1 LKVVVVAAAP
11 LLQGEAAEGVVEVE
25 EHSQMMEAAVVVEEH
40 SRMMEAVVVVVV
52 VVVVEYS
59 QMMVVEGEGEENPH
73 MQVEGVA
80 KH

>member
-1 LKVVVVAAAP
+1 
-11 LLQGEAAEGVVEVE
+11 
-25 EHSQMMEAAVVVEEH
+25 
-40 SRMMEAVVVVVV
+40 VVVVVV
-52 VVVVEYS
+52 VEYSQMMVVVEYS

>member
-1 LKVVVVAAAP
+1 MPLCFLPRLKVAAA
-11 LLQGEAAEGVVEVE
+11 AAEGVEVE
-25 EHSQMMEAAVVVEEH
+25 EHSQMMEAAAAVVEH
-40 SRMMEAVVVVVV
+40 SRMMEAVVVGV